1 MVVFDTAVLTLL
13 LWDSAKPPIDP
24 SSGKPVERCK
34 ERMELLVEQLHQN
47 RETIIIPTPVLSEVL
62 VVTGPEGLEYVYILQ
77 KASVFR
83 IEPFDTRA
91 AIELAELTR
100 TALKSGDKKSGIDA
114 SWEKIKLDR
123 QIVAIAKVSG
133 ATTIYTNDRRLANAA
148 TRAGL
153 TVIGVHELPLP
164 PEERQA
170 DLIKLLE
177 EQGGKADE
185 PSEEDIKSETSAPE
199 DDGQGPSPSLS

>member
-13 LWDSAKPPIDP
+13 LWDPAKAPTDPIT
-24 SSGKPVERCK
+24 GEPVERCK
-34 ERMELLVEQLHQN
+34 ERMELLVEQLH
-47 RETIIIPTPVLSEVL
+47 RDRVTIVIPTPVISEVL

-100 TALKSGDKKSGIDA
+100 TALKAGDKKARIDA
-114 SWEKIKLDR
+114 PWEKIKLDR
-123 QIVAIAKVSG
+123 QIVAIAKVVG
-133 ATTIYTNDRRLANAA
+133 ATTIYTNDQKLANAA
-148 TRAGL
+148 KRVGL

-164 PEERQA
+164 PEESQA
-170 DLIKLLE
+170 DLLKLLDQ
-177 EQGGKADE
+177 QGAKADE
-185 PSEEDIKSETSAPE
+185 PSEEDIKSEKTVSE
-199 DDGQGPSPSLS
+199 DGGQGPSPALP